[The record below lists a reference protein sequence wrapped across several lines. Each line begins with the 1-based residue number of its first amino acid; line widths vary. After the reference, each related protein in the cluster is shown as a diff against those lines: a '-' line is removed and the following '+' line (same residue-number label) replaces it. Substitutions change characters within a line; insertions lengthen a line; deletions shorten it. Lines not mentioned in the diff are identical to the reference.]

1 MKTLTNVEKERVML
15 FPYSICIYFRYPK
28 ENSCL
33 FFLDIKKKPVFSK
46 WPILNT
52 GFIFP
57 EKIKIF
63 ISELRNRH
71 PLQNFPIMLTE

>member
-33 FFLDIKKKPVFSK
+33 FFFRYKKEARFFKMADFEHGLYFSGK
-46 WPILNT
+46 NKNIH
-52 GFIFP
+52 F
-57 EKIKIF
+57 
-63 ISELRNRH
+63 
-71 PLQNFPIMLTE
+71 